1 MATPNM
7 PSSAQDIINNF
18 LSGGYAS
25 EAQANPYRVDVDPF
39 RPPKSDDSEDNK
51 PDNDPCP
58 EGYVYDPVVQS
69 CVPIV
74 EERDPQEGDSN
85 NNTTLDPNQVL
96 FNKMKK
102 DPTTIFGASN
112 ILSDYVLDNKDGNIT
127 LKFDPKA
134 KAPPPFFGLGIF
146 DYLTGGADRRQTDFT
161 TGMQSYMDQ
170 GYGQYNNDGTYQI
183 YTPQQ
188 YYNTVQS
195 NPLQSYINGQKQPNI
210 TVGQAVDSVMN
221 PTPQVYDPLT
231 GSMRSTTSSGGGS
244 PIAEDLTGGLLGT
257 SPLTTVDSQG
267 NRKRNDAV
275 YRSNVAKN
283 IERNKRNFGNSKF
296 KEGFGFTGG
305 R

>member
-74 EERDPQEGDSN
+74 EERDPQEGDSD

-127 LKFDPKA
+127 LKFNPKA
-134 KAPPPFFGLGIF
+134 KAPPPIFGLGIF

-195 NPLQSYINGQKQPNI
+195 NPLQGQNASGGFSTM

-231 GSMRSTTSSGGGS
+231 GSFRSTTSSGGGS

-283 IERNKRNFGNSKF
+283 IERNKRNFGNSRF